1 MAAIPVRITTRNR
14 QLGSRHHQAIRPR
27 VLTDVN
33 INKSGPPR
41 RRVVPTCLV
50 LNARSLVKPDASAA
64 LHLELRNNNVDLC
77 IITETWLK
85 PAIPSHLV
93 CPNEFSMI
101 RKDRENRQGGGVAVV
116 CRKDW
121 KLERLYGFQIPYEC
135 LWAKI
140 STLNSEYYV
149 AAVYH
154 PPSSVYLPGDFLDYL
169 IDSVERLLSSIPNAR
184 LIIAGDVNQLD
195 INSLLN
201 QHSLAQ
207 IVKIPT
213 RGVRTLD
220 VLITNFTQLWTKVR
234 AVKSLVR
241 SDHLAVLV
249 VQLGKSSRKTVE
261 FRDCRHH
268 NKLEILKKIEN
279 CQLDS
284 IINDEKCPN
293 EMIARFYEKVLPL
306 FNECFPIIKVR
317 TSNRDPPSCLLSL
330 NTY

>member
-1 MAAIPVRITTRNR
+1 M
-14 QLGSRHHQAIRPR
+14 
-27 VLTDVN
+27 
-33 INKSGPPR
+33 
-41 RRVVPTCLV
+41 
-50 LNARSLVKPDASAA
+50 
-64 LHLELRNNNVDLC
+64 DLC

-140 STLNSEYYV
+140 STPNSEYYV

-234 AVKSLVR
+234 AIKGLVR
-241 SDHLAVLV
+241 SGHLAVLV
-249 VQLGKSSRKTVE
+249 VQLGKSSRKTAE